1 MRTIGQRELRND
13 NAKIMRE
20 VEEGQS
26 FVITRNGKPVAD
38 LVPHITKRVT
48 VREFQEQM
56 RSLPPIDVEAW
67 KRDMAEADEWFR
79 DTYVEY

>member
-26 FVITRNGKPVAD
+26 FVITRNGKPVAE
-38 LVPHITKRVT
+38 LVPIRKKRITG
-48 VREFQEQM
+48 REAQALM
-56 RSLPPIDVEAW
+56 STLPPIDIERW
-67 KRDMAEADEWFR
+67 YRDRDADDEIFGDDR
-79 DTYVEY
+79 IEY